1 MFNKILNIPL
11 CLSLIQFCK
20 IEFVFIKCLLR
31 GCLDGS
37 RYIDQA
43 MYVRTKALFCKQQD
57 METMNYTKCSYEGLN
72 FACNNLTDAC
82 SVEISEA
89 KSSNILS
96 MPKDTGSEFGLPLQI
111 DFITSECRYTIL

>member
-1 MFNKILNIPL
+1 
-11 CLSLIQFCK
+11 
-20 IEFVFIKCLLR
+20 
-31 GCLDGS
+31 
-37 RYIDQA
+37 
-43 MYVRTKALFCKQQD
+43 
-57 METMNYTKCSYEGLN
+57 MNYTKCSYEGLN

-82 SVEISEA
+82 SVEITNHLKNRQPSEA